1 MIVTPRIDAATHRL
15 GPHEINFHERAA
27 VMAIVNRTPDSFYDK
42 GATFALDAAIQAG
55 VDAFDAGADLLDV
68 GGVKFAPGP
77 PLPMEEESERIVPFV
92 RELAA
97 YGPISV
103 DTFHPEVARRA
114 IEAGAAVI
122 NDTTG
127 LHDPAMADV
136 VAESN
141 ALLVIAHSVAAP
153 RTRLVGPSYF
163 NVVAEVRE
171 FLNARVELALSRG
184 VRPEQIIIDP
194 GHDLNKNTMHSLE
207 ITRRLEEFADS
218 GYPLL
223 VALSNKDFIGESLGR
238 DRHDRLAGSLASA
251 VWCATQG
258 ARIVRVHNVPETV
271 DAIHMFEAIQGWRR
285 PQLLRHNQPFL
296 GPELRPEPAA
306 NPVAERASEPV
317 AEGAVR

>member
-1 MIVTPRIDAATHRL
+1 MIVTPRIDAASHRL
-15 GPHEINFHERAA
+15 GPHEFDFHERVA

-42 GATFALDAAIQAG
+42 GATFALDAAVQAG
-55 VDAFDAGADLLDV
+55 MAAFAAGADLLDV

-77 PLPMEEESERIVPFV
+77 PLPIEEESDRIVPFV
-92 RELAA
+92 RELASH
-97 YGPISV
+97 GPVSV

-114 IEAGAAVI
+114 IAAGAAVI

-127 LHDPAMADV
+127 VHDPEMANV
-136 VAESN
+136 VADSD
-141 ALLVIAHSVAAP
+141 ALLVIAHSLAAP

-163 NVVAEVRE
+163 DVVAEVRE
-171 FLNARVELALSRG
+171 FLDTRVELALSRG

-194 GHDLNKNTMHSLE
+194 GHDLNKNTLHSLE

-218 GYPLL
+218 GFPLL

-238 DRHDRLAGSLASA
+238 ERHDRLSGSLASA

-258 ARIVRVHNVPETV
+258 ARMVRVHNVPETV

-285 PQLLRHNQPFL
+285 PRLLRHNQPFL
-296 GPELRPEPAA
+296 GPELAPEAA
-306 NPVAERASEPV
+306 VK
-317 AEGAVR
+317 